1 MKCFN
6 RNVLIGLGVAAA
18 ATFFLVPSARSAL
31 PLLAFLA
38 CPLSMILLMG
48 GMAKIGAGTSRR
60 AADSQSPHDE
70 IAAEDAEIARL
81 NSLPRLNSLLRQDHA
96 TKRN

>member
-6 RNVLIGLGVAAA
+6 RNVLIGLAVVAA
-18 ATFFLVPSARSAL
+18 ATFFLAPNARGAL

-38 CPLSMILLMG
+38 CPLSMIFLMG
-48 GMAKIGAGTSRR
+48 GMAKIGAEKSRR

-70 IAAEDAEIARL
+70 IAAKDAEIA
-81 NSLPRLNSLLRQDHA
+81 RLNSLLRQDHA
-96 TKRN
+96 TKGN

>member
-6 RNVLIGLGVAAA
+6 RNVLIGLAVVAA
-18 ATFFLVPSARSAL
+18 ATFFLAPNARGAP

-38 CPLSMILLMG
+38 CPLSMIFLMG
-48 GMAKIGAGTSRR
+48 GMAKIGAEKSRR

-70 IAAEDAEIARL
+70 IAAKDAEIA
-81 NSLPRLNSLLRQDHA
+81 RLNSLLRQDHA
-96 TKRN
+96 TKGN

>member
-6 RNVLIGLGVAAA
+6 RNVLIGLAAVAAA
-18 ATFFLVPSARSAL
+18 LFFLVPSARGAL
-31 PLLAFLA
+31 PLLAFAA

-48 GMAKIGAGTSRR
+48 GMAKIGADKSRR
-60 AADSQSPHDE
+60 AADSQTPSDD
-70 IAAEDAEIARL
+70 IAARDAEIA
-81 NSLPRLNSLLRQDHA
+81 RLNSLLRQDHA